1 MCTGNDDSCILDQY
15 TFNEFDPDW
24 VAPTLKIEGHDNRIV
39 RKQHHSDEHGI
50 VYCKHPMNAK
60 NNYIEFLV
68 DVPMEY
74 VGSYGKIFVGLVD

>member
-1 MCTGNDDSCILDQY
+1 
-15 TFNEFDPDW
+15 
-24 VAPTLKIEGHDNRIV
+24 V